1 MSVIIISADLYE
13 SGRAV
18 AEKVA
23 ARLDYRL
30 LDREILGEVAA
41 RNHIPEAE
49 LKRALAENPSL
60 FGMRARRW
68 RQSLA
73 VIQQSALERLLDDNA
88 VCHGLAA
95 HLYVVGV
102 SHALKVR
109 VLGDA
114 EKEAAA
120 LSASERIPPE
130 KAMKRLEQRKQ
141 LRRRWS
147 RNAFGMDETDPGLY
161 DLVIGLSNIDLDEA
175 VQTICDTV
183 SYRKFQPMS
192 WSQKCLADLE
202 LAARVRTALFERFP
216 ELKVS
221 ADGGTLVV
229 EVRAM
234 KREKRRKSEAIKEM
248 AGKIAGVEYVEVHIV
263 NDIFRQAAESF
274 R

>member
-1 MSVIIISADLYE
+1 MSLIIISADLYE

-18 AEKVA
+18 AEKA
-23 ARLDYRL
+23 AAKLNYRL
-30 LDREILGEVAA
+30 IDRELLTEAAAHNEV
-41 RNHIPEAE
+41 PEAE

-60 FGMRARRW
+60 FGMRARPW
-68 RQSLA
+68 RRALA
-73 VIQQSALERLLDDNA
+73 VIQKTVLERLLADDA
-88 VCHGLAA
+88 VCHGLGA

-109 VLGDA
+109 VLADA
-114 EKEAAA
+114 EKEAAVLA
-120 LSASERIPPE
+120 EQERIPAD

-147 RNAFGMDETDPGLY
+147 RSAFGMDETDPGLY

-175 VQTICDTV
+175 VQTICDTA

-202 LAARVRTALFERFP
+202 LAARVRTVLLERFP
-216 ELKVS
+216 DLKVS

-234 KREKRRKSEAIKEM
+234 KREKRRKAEAIKEM
-248 AGKIAGVEYVEVHIV
+248 AGRIAGVEYVEVHVV